1 MVVAVFAGVAVAG
14 VLASF
19 GVERLLHGHLRRV
32 LTDICETDARS
43 GFFVAISGLTIVLSG
58 ALASTATTGYTD
70 PNAVGFD
77 LLSGALTQTR
87 IVMAGLL
94 GVVLVIAFLLIG
106 AIRRYEN
113 RHRLFSPSPVGP
125 MPPQQQPYAPVTA
138 PPGAVNPT
146 R

>member
-1 MVVAVFAGVAVAG
+1 MVVAVFAGVAVVG
-14 VLASF
+14 LLGSF
-19 GVERLLHGHLRRV
+19 AVERLLHGHLRRV

-43 GFFVAISGLTIVLSG
+43 GFFVAVARLTIVLSG
-58 ALASTATTGYTD
+58 ALASTATSGYSD

-87 IVMAGLL
+87 TVMAGLL
-94 GVVLVIAFLLIG
+94 GVVLVVAFLLMG

-113 RHRLFSPSPVGP
+113 RRPLPQSPLGPVPPEHMHAPAP
-125 MPPQQQPYAPVTA
+125 MPPGPVK
-138 PPGAVNPT
+138 PT

>member
-14 VLASF
+14 LAASI
-19 GVERLLHGHLRRV
+19 GVERLLHAHLRRV

-43 GFFVAISGLTIVLSG
+43 GFFVAVAALTIVLSG
-58 ALASTATTGYTD
+58 ALAATATTGYSD

-87 IVMAGLL
+87 TVMAGLL
-94 GVVLVIAFLLIG
+94 GVVLVVAFFLIG

-113 RHRLFSPSPVGP
+113 RRMPLSAPPPGP
-125 MPPQQQPYAPVTA
+125 MPPGYAPHPPA
-138 PPGAVNPT
+138 PVPGRAEPAQ
-146 R
+146 